1 MQFGKK
7 AKVELMCLMFE
18 FSRTVNRLT
27 NSPSFFLEEASDA
40 GLFLDGV
47 LVECAP
53 VNRKIST
60 IDQCKCIVA
69 DGGVNYTLNTSIVPN
84 PLSLCFFH
92 RSLIGSKVFGKR

>member
-1 MQFGKK
+1 
-7 AKVELMCLMFE
+7 MCLMFE

-60 IDQCKCIVA
+60 IDQCNFLLFRFRSQCKCIVA